1 MQPKL
6 SVQNSHKQLLTDS
19 ESERQTIKVGK
30 VPNENGVAKRWFRL
44 VFRSIKAHPIPHIIG
59 ISAGNVFSLVVVGF
73 TIVLGRVTDR
83 VIIPG
88 LDEGG
93 VEGRTILGGFVAI
106 VIVGL
111 LRGFSVMLRRFFN
124 FTAVE
129 KTKQTWR
136 LGIIDRLLDAP
147 RAHYSVSHFTY
158 FGFFDKSFDNS
169 SSVLCCRIIT
179 FSCTRVA
186 SKVFCSSS

>member
-83 VIIPG
+83 VTVSYTH
-88 LDEGG
+88 L
-93 VEGRTILGGFVAI
+93 
-106 VIVGL
+106 
-111 LRGFSVMLRRFFN
+111 
-124 FTAVE
+124 
-129 KTKQTWR
+129 
-136 LGIIDRLLDAP
+136 
-147 RAHYSVSHFTY
+147 RAHETDS
-158 FGFFDKSFDNS
+158 
-169 SSVLCCRIIT
+169 
-179 FSCTRVA
+179 
-186 SKVFCSSS
+186 

>member
-30 VPNENGVAKRWFRL
+30 VSNENGVAKRWFRL
-44 VFRSIKAHPIPHIIG
+44 VFRSIKAHPVPHIIG

-93 VEGRTILGGFVAI
+93 VDGRTILGGFIAI
-106 VIVGL
+106 VIVGFI
-111 LRGFSVMLRRFFN
+111 RGFSVMLRRFFN

-136 LGIIDRLLDAP
+136 LGVIDRLLDAP
-147 RAHYSVSHFTY
+147 RAHYLSLIH
-158 FGFFDKSFDNS
+158 
-169 SSVLCCRIIT
+169 I
-179 FSCTRVA
+179 
-186 SKVFCSSS
+186 